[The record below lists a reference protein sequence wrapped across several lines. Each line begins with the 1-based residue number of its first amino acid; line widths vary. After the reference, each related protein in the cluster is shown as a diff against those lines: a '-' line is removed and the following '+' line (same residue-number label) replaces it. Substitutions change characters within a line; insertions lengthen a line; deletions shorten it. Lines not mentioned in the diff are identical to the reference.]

1 MLVSRRFTKVL
12 LLACLCSLA
21 FASLARAAS
30 PATVTVRVEGL
41 TETKLPATSVT
52 TTATPVVKDGDAAHA
67 CPGTSAIGALDLAT
81 GGNWSG
87 PWNEEFHQYEIFSIE
102 GELHEFDSAST
113 ANYFWSLWV
122 NDQESTVGAC
132 EAELQSGARVL
143 FFASCFGSTCPGEGL
158 PLEIEAPAT
167 ADVGEKVSVAVKRY
181 SASGQGTP
189 TEGATVAGA
198 AQSATTNASGQASV
212 SFAQAGEYT
221 LRASAPESIRTEA
234 SVCVHNGNDGN
245 CGTTAP
251 SGATITSTPA
261 SAGSAPYVGPYAVV
275 AKATNVVNGRV
286 YTRAKTPRVISGTV
300 ASHTQV
306 SSVEMRLRRSYRGR
320 CYAYNGTS
328 ERFARARCG
337 SGSFFK
343 VSSAPSFSYLLPGA
357 LAPGRYVLD
366 LEATDAAGHRSAL
379 ARGTSRIVFYVR

>member
-1 MLVSRRFTKVL
+1 MSISRRLLKVL

-21 FASLARAAS
+21 FASLARAAA
-30 PATVTVRVEGL
+30 PASVTVRVEGL
-41 TETKLPATSVT
+41 TETKLPATPVT
-52 TTATPVVKDGDAAHA
+52 TTSTPVVKDGNAAHA
-67 CPGTSAIGALDLAT
+67 CPGTSAIGALELAT

-87 PWNEEFHQYEIFSIE
+87 PWNEEFNQYEIFSIE

-132 EAELQSGARVL
+132 EAELQPGARVL
-143 FFASCFGSTCPGEGL
+143 FFASCFGSTCPGESL

-167 ADVGEKVSVAVKRY
+167 ANVGEKVSVAIKRY

-198 AQSATTNASGQASV
+198 AQAATTNASGQAAV

-221 LRASAPESIRTEA
+221 LRASAAESVRTEA
-234 SVCVHNGNDGN
+234 TVCVHNGNDGN

-251 SGATITSTPA
+251 SGATITPA
-261 SAGSAPYVGPYAVV
+261 PAAATTTYSGPFAVV
-275 AKATNVVNGRV
+275 AKATNIVDGRV
-286 YTRAKTPRVISGTV
+286 YTPAKAPRVLSGTV

-320 CYAYNGTS
+320 CYAYDGKT

-337 SGSFFK
+337 NGSFFK

-366 LEATDAAGHRSAL
+366 LEATDAAGHRSTL